1 MIFLVPRSECLHVL
15 LAEMQLHVLLLRSLD
30 MKYFSFTNV
39 SMPVQ
44 GFTQISSLPTVCVK
58 TMLSSRPTH
67 PSTLHVKMPNL
78 PKINVCNFRY
88 KITVRI
94 LMKLFLLSHSAK
106 NHSLMIL
113 DALAN
118 NIFLM

>member
-30 MKYFSFTNV
+30 MKYFSFANV

-58 TMLSSRPTH
+58 AMLSSRPTH
-67 PSTLHVKMPNL
+67 PVPFTSKCQ
-78 PKINVCNFRY
+78 INVCNFRY